1 LRRRNRKKTRI
12 VIYLDYNA
20 TTPLRAE
27 ALLAMEAFVQFPGN
41 PSSPHRW
48 GQRARVELDEVRL
61 AVKELVGTCSGEV
74 IFTSG
79 GTEADNMAMA
89 SWVEEGLARGRHRV
103 VMAPIEHPAVVES
116 AQALERLGA
125 QIDMAPVNSAGQV
138 DLEALAGML
147 DEKVSVV
154 ALMLANNET
163 GVMQPVREV
172 AALAQEHGARVHCDG
187 VQGTGKIEIDFDSLG
202 IDSFALSGH
211 KFGGP
216 NGVGALVIRKGAP
229 VKPLWGG
236 GGQEEGRRPGT
247 EPAALIV
254 GMGAAARVALTHLKA
269 EGPCSESRD
278 RFEAGVALLEG
289 TSVVGAAAQRLPTT
303 SSVCFHRRRS
313 HEVVAALDAVGV
325 CVSGG
330 AACHSGESA
339 PSQTLLA
346 MGLSAVDASGTV
358 RFSFSPETTLED
370 VDVVLGR
377 LATVLKEMDFNETG
391 VKR

>member
-1 LRRRNRKKTRI
+1 
-12 VIYLDYNA
+12 
-20 TTPLRAE
+20 
-27 ALLAMEAFVQFPGN
+27 
-41 PSSPHRW
+41 
-48 GQRARVELDEVRL
+48 VELDEVRL
-61 AVKELVGTCSGEV
+61 AVKDLVGTCSGEV

-79 GTEADNMAMA
+79 GTEADNLAMT

-103 VMAPIEHPAVVES
+103 VLAPIEHPAVVES

-125 QIDMAPVNSAGQV
+125 HIDLAPVSAAGQV

-147 DEKVSVV
+147 DAEVSVV

-163 GVMQPVREV
+163 GVVQPVGEV
-172 AALAQEHGARVHCDG
+172 AALAQEHGVRVHCDG
-187 VQGTGKIEIDFDSLG
+187 VQGTGKIQIDFDSLG

-229 VKPLWGG
+229 VQPLWGG

-247 EPAALIV
+247 EPVALIV
-254 GMGAAARVALTHLKA
+254 GMGAAARVALSRLEA

-278 RFEAGVALLEG
+278 RFEAGVARLGG
-289 TSVVGAAAQRLPTT
+289 TSVVGAEAKRLPTT
-303 SSVCFHRRRS
+303 SSVCFHGRRS
-313 HEVVAALDAVGV
+313 HAVVAALDAAGV

-346 MGLSAVDASGTV
+346 MGLSAADARGTV
-358 RFSFSPETTLED
+358 RFSFGPETTLAD
-370 VDVVLGR
+370 VDEVLER
-377 LATVLKEMDFNETG
+377 LAVVLKEMGLDETG
-391 VKR
+391 MKR